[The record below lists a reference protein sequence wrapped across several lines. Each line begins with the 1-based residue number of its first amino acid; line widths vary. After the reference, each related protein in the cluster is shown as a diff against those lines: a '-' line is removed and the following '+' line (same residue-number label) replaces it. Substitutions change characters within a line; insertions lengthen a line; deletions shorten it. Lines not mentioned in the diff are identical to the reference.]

1 VPLENLPLR
10 RLAPALAALAL
21 AVAGC
26 LGSGPAAPAP
36 QGSYAQR
43 LAATVPPLAWDGG
56 SGVAWWEDFAQT
68 YTKRDVYLPNN
79 DAATAHIADSL
90 RALGLG
96 VQVLEFPGRI
106 PLQGQ
111 ELPVSQG
118 SFKIQ
123 VVVGTRLGTTQP
135 DHAIA
140 VGAHYDTQSATVQGA
155 YDNGAGTAM
164 AYNVCRELAKVPME
178 KTLLCLFFDG
188 EESGVQGSDDYL
200 SKRPPGGPAIDV
212 YLGYDMTGMNWPGYP
227 AWKLY
232 NWVGQEFAPD
242 LFPLVNAT
250 LHEVLGWPPEG
261 AEAFPKNDRN
271 SDEYVFAQAHVP
283 TVRFAGGRR
292 AADYDQY
299 HLPDDTVAHVY
310 QVVGGRANFQA
321 GFGAIVQESYTLALM
336 LDRTSLDELR
346 ASA

>member
-1 VPLENLPLR
+1 MSRSLRPL
-10 RLAPALAALAL
+10 ALVAAALAL
-21 AVAGC
+21 AAAGC
-26 LGSGPAAPAP
+26 LQSGPASPPAA
-36 QGSYAQR
+36 QGTLAER
-43 LAATVPPLAWDGG
+43 LAASVPPMQWDGA
-56 SGVAWWEDFAQT
+56 SGVDWWESFVQT

-79 DAATAHIADSL
+79 DAATEHIASSL
-90 RALGLG
+90 RDLGLQ
-96 VQVLEFPGRI
+96 VQVLEFPGRV
-106 PLQGQ
+106 PLAGP
-111 ELPVSQG
+111 ELPIEQA

-123 VVVGTRLGTTQP
+123 VVVGMKPGTTQP

-140 VGAHYDTQSATVQGA
+140 VGGHYDTQSATVQGA

-164 AYNVCRELAKVPME
+164 VYNVCRELAKVPME

-188 EESGVQGSDDYL
+188 EESGVQGSGDYVA
-200 SKRPPGGPAIDV
+200 SRPAGSPAIDF

-232 NWVGQEFAPD
+232 NWVGDEYAPE

-250 LHEVLGWPPEG
+250 LHQVLGWPLDG

-271 SDEYVFAQAHVP
+271 SDEYVFAQSHIP

-299 HLPDDTVAHVY
+299 HLPDDTVDHVY
-310 QVVGGRANFQA
+310 QVVGGRANFEA

-336 LDRTSLDELR
+336 LDQTSLDGLR
-346 ASA
+346 ADGS

>member
-1 VPLENLPLR
+1 VSLSLRPL
-10 RLAPALAALAL
+10 ALVAAAL
-21 AVAGC
+21 AVAAAGC
-26 LGSGPAAPAP
+26 LQSGPAAQPAP
-36 QGSYAQR
+36 AALPER
-43 LAATVPPLAWDGG
+43 LAASVPPMEWDAG
-56 SGVAWWEDFAQT
+56 SGVDWWEGFVQT

-79 DAATAHIADSL
+79 DAATEHIASSL
-90 RALGLG
+90 RALGLQ
-96 VQVLEFPGRI
+96 VQVLEFPGRA
-106 PLQGQ
+106 PFAPVPV
-111 ELPVSQG
+111 ELPVAAG

-123 VVVGTRLGTTQP
+123 VVVGMKPGTTQP

-140 VGAHYDTQSATVQGA
+140 VGGHYDTQSATVQGA

-164 AYNVCRELAKVPME
+164 VYNVCRELAKVPME

-188 EESGVQGSDDYL
+188 EEAGVLGSSDYL
-200 SKRPPGGPAIDV
+200 DSPPASSPVIDF

-232 NWVGQEFAPD
+232 NWVGDEYAPE

-250 LHEVLGWPPEG
+250 LHQVLGWPLDG

-271 SDEYVFAQAHVP
+271 SDEYVFAQKHIP

-299 HLPDDTVAHVY
+299 HLPDDTVDHVY
-310 QVVGGRANFQA
+310 QVVGGRENFEA

-336 LDRTSLDELR
+336 LDQTSLDALR
-346 ASA
+346 AG